1 MKLFRK
7 IDTTTGNFLEDV
19 LFESHPFLME
29 MVLVDVTDQEGTI
42 TQVEEIQQ
50 VLDAEGNAQLD
61 PQYVEE
67 APQQGFYLPRW
78 NGTEWEEGGQAPE
91 PTVPKLSTDEKLTQM
106 AEQLVITQTGLE
118 AAQEALDFL
127 LIGGIYNGRIFS
139 NENRSR
145 EIGK

>member
-29 MVLVDVTDQEGTI
+29 ERTVEYLDELDELVQYGEWVP
-42 TQVEEIQQ
+42 
-50 VLDAEGNAQLD
+50 VLDEDGNPQPD

-67 APQQGFYLPRW
+67 APPQGLYLPRYL
-78 NGTEWEEGGQAPE
+78 NGVWVEGGVAPE
-91 PTVPKLSTDEKLTQM
+91 PTPPLSTDEKLTQM
-106 AEQLVITQTGLE
+106 AEQLVITQKELE

-127 LIGGIYNGRIFS
+127 LLGGM
-139 NENRSR
+139 
-145 EIGK
+145 

>member
-29 MVLVDVTDQEGTI
+29 TVLVDVTDQEGTI
-42 TQVEEIQQ
+42 TQVEEIHPL
-50 VLDAEGNAQLD
+50 LDAEGKPQLD

-67 APQQGFYLPRW
+67 APPQGLYLPQYL
-78 NGTEWEEGGQAPE
+78 NGVWVEGGVAPE
-91 PTVPKLSTDEKLTQM
+91 PTTPQLSTDEKLTQM
-106 AEQLVITQTGLE
+106 AEQLVITQTNIE

-127 LIGGIYNGRIFS
+127 LLG
-139 NENRSR
+139 ER
-145 EIGK
+145 ERGAWRK

>member
-29 MVLVDVTDQEGTI
+29 TVLVDVTDEEGTI
-42 TQVEEIQQ
+42 TQVEEIQS
-50 VLDAEGNAQLD
+50 VLDEEGNAQLD

-67 APQQGFYLPRW
+67 APPQGFYLPQYL
-78 NGTEWEEGGQAPE
+78 NGVWVEGGVAPE
-91 PTVPKLSTDEKLTQM
+91 PTTPQLSTDEKLTQL
-106 AEQLVITQTGLE
+106 AEQLVITQTELE

-127 LIGGIYNGRIFS
+127 LIGGM
-139 NENRSR
+139 
-145 EIGK
+145 